1 MSDEQRDSPT
11 TQTETDESIQ
21 PVGAIV
27 VTGILLVTILLF
39 WFGTYLVNYLRG
51 G

>member
-1 MSDEQRDSPT
+1 MSDEQKPESPNT
-11 TQTETDESIQ
+11 SEEVQ

-27 VTGILLVTILLF
+27 VTGILLVTILVF
-39 WFGTYLVNYLRG
+39 WFGTFLLNYLRG